1 VRKLSN
7 RQCAFPAILIVT
19 MLLCRPV
26 IAQKGLSGSGTR
38 SWGSYTWQVTQATAT
53 TFVLNATFKTPPD
66 GVDIPSAATAP
77 RKPMPITLP
86 AATRVH
92 EVHGKITLTVPESA
106 TPTGSTPMNGSIIA
120 QLVGPDNN
128 VIASVKMQQ
137 FGPGIATLPISGT
150 FSTALSVS
158 SLYVV
163 FYVDL
168 PGVQIVNMSLTMD

>member
-1 VRKLSN
+1 MLSN
-7 RQCAFPAILIVT
+7 RPCAFPAILIVT
-19 MLLCRPV
+19 ILLCRPV

-38 SWGSYTWQVTQATAT
+38 SWGRYSWYVTQATAT
-53 TFVLNATFKTPPD
+53 TIVLNATFNTPPD

-77 RKPMPITLP
+77 TTPTPITLP
-86 AATRVH
+86 AATTVH
-92 EVHGKITLTVPESA
+92 EVHGNITLTVPEGA
-106 TPTGSTPMNGSIIA
+106 TPKGSTPVNGSIIA

-137 FGPGIATLPISGT
+137 FGPGIATLPISGA

-158 SLYVV
+158 SLYVA

-168 PGVQIVNMSLTMD
+168 PAVQIVHMSLTMD